1 MVMTTVAVMAA
12 AIISLSYLYWNELK
26 GPDSAGATVRNIG
39 LVGGGLIAIVL
50 ALWRSAIAQ
59 RQAEVAEQD
68 SLDGQFQ
75 KAASMLGHEDL
86 FVRIGGVTVLY
97 YLGCNHL
104 DRYGFQVCTILGE
117 FRDLKQTYH
126 DEKFQ
131 VSIERVIFGG
141 KIVKYRGPHDG
152 GQAFEAFWDLQMR
165 LNQHSK
171 NKNKIWR
178 NAKRM
183 FQRLLSWVRR
193 QFG

>member
-1 MVMTTVAVMAA
+1 MVMTTVTVMAA
-12 AIISLSYLYWNELK
+12 AIISLSYLYWNVLK

-86 FVRIGGVTVLY
+86 FVRIGGVSVLH
-97 YLGCNHL
+97 YLGRNHL
-104 DRYGFQVCTILGE
+104 DRYGFQVCTILE
-117 FRDLKQTYH
+117 KFSFLRETDR
-126 DEKFQ
+126 DEKHK
-131 VSIERVIFGG
+131 VLIERVIFGG
-141 KIVKYRGPHDG
+141 KIVKYEGPHDG
-152 GQAFEAFWDLQMR
+152 GQAFEASWGLQER
-165 LNQHSK
+165 LNQRSK
-171 NKNKIWR
+171 NKNNIWQ

-183 FQRLLSWVRR
+183 FQRLLSCVRR

>member
-104 DRYGFQVCTILGE
+104 DRYGFQVCTILDK
-117 FRDLKQTYH
+117 FSTLRQTYH
-126 DEKFQ
+126 DEKYQ
-131 VSIERVIFGG
+131 VSIEQVIFGG
-141 KIVKYRGPHDG
+141 KIRKYKGPHDG
-152 GQAFEAFWDLQMR
+152 GQAFESFWDLQKM
-165 LNQHSK
+165 LSQHSK
-171 NKNKIWR
+171 IKNKIWR

-183 FQRLLSWVRR
+183 FQRLLSCVRR